1 MTKKAISILPN
12 ADDFGRHVLINSA
25 VAKAVDNGCL
35 RSATLMPGGRAFDDA
50 VDVAKSHPELG
61 VGIHLTLVNGFPVS
75 DPKDIPSLVTEEG
88 VFLDDYTLFVKAFL
102 KGKIRLADVRRELM
116 AQAEKM
122 GKTGLDLTH
131 VDSHQHMHVLPG
143 IFDIALDA
151 ADSLHIDAV
160 RIPRSPLFT
169 GFSGSLGQLIGRTG
183 LATLAEM
190 AGLRAKHRHF
200 RTPDHFAGI
209 VAGEAVHEGHF
220 RDILKHLSKGT
231 TEIMMHPGI
240 DNRIL
245 VKDTRWDHDFEAEY
259 HALVSPAIA
268 SLIEK
273 KGIRVV
279 NFSEIG

>member
-1 MTKKAISILPN
+1 MTKKTMQILPN

-25 VAKAVDNGCL
+25 VAKAVERGCL
-35 RSATLMPGGRAFDDA
+35 RSATLMPGGKAFDDA

-61 VGIHLTLVNGFPVS
+61 VGIHLTMVNGFPVC

-102 KGKIRLADVRRELM
+102 KGKIRLDDVRRELM

-151 ADSLHIDAV
+151 AESLHINAV

-169 GFSGSLGQLIGRTG
+169 GFSGSIGQLIGRTG
-183 LATLAEM
+183 LATLADL
-190 AGLRAKHRHF
+190 AGMRAKHRHF

-220 RDILKHLSKGT
+220 RNILDHLKSGT
-231 TEIMMHPGI
+231 TEIMMHPGV

-245 VKDTRWDHDFEAEY
+245 VKDTLWDHDFEAEY
-259 HALVSPAIA
+259 HALTSPAI
-268 SLIEK
+268 LKRIRDK
-273 KGIRVV
+273 NIRVV
-279 NFSEIG
+279 NFGDI

>member
-1 MTKKAISILPN
+1 MKTNTLQILVN

-25 VAKAVDNGCL
+25 VAKCVERGCL
-35 RSATLMPGGRAFDDA
+35 RSATLMPGGKAFDDA
-50 VDVAKSHPELG
+50 VDVAKAHPELG
-61 VGIHLTLVNGFPVS
+61 VGIHLTMVNGFPVC

-88 VFLDDYTLFVKAFL
+88 VFYDDYTIFVKRFL
-102 KGKIRLADVRRELM
+102 KRQICLDDVRRELM

-122 GKTGLDLTH
+122 GKTGLSLTH

-151 ADSLHIDAV
+151 AESLHLDAV

-169 GFSGSLGQLIGRTG
+169 GFSGSIGQLIGRTG
-183 LATLAEM
+183 LAALADM
-190 AGLRAKHRHF
+190 AGLRAKHRRF

-220 RDILKHLSKGT
+220 RHIIDHLKPGT
-231 TEIMMHPGI
+231 TEVMMHPGI

-245 VKDTRWDHDFEAEY
+245 QKDTLWDHDFEAEY
-259 HALVSPAIA
+259 HAITSPAI
-268 SLIEK
+268 LQRLKEK
-273 KGIRVV
+273 QVKVV
-279 NFSEIG
+279 NFGDL

>member
-1 MTKKAISILPN
+1 MAKKQISILPN

-35 RSATLMPGGRAFDDA
+35 RSATLMPGGKAFDDA

-61 VGIHLTLVNGFPVS
+61 VGIHLTMVNGFPVC
-75 DPKDIPSLVTEEG
+75 DPKDIPSLVTKDG

-102 KGKIRLADVRRELM
+102 KGKIHLDDVRRELM

-151 ADSLHIDAV
+151 AESLHIDAV

-183 LATLAEM
+183 LATLADL
-190 AGLRAKHRHF
+190 AGLCAKHRHF

-220 RDILKHLSKGT
+220 RHILDHLKSGT
-231 TEIMMHPGI
+231 TEIMMHPGV

-245 VKDTRWDHDFEAEY
+245 VKDTLWDHDFEAEY
-259 HALVSPAIA
+259 HALTSPAI
-268 SLIEK
+268 LKRIK
-273 KGIRVV
+273 DKNIRVV
-279 NFSEIG
+279 NFRDI

>member
-1 MTKKAISILPN
+1 MAKKQISILPN

-35 RSATLMPGGRAFDDA
+35 RSATLMPGGKAFDDA
-50 VDVAKSHPELG
+50 VDVAKSHPDLG
-61 VGIHLTLVNGFPVS
+61 VGIHLTMVNGFPVC
-75 DPKDIPSLVTEEG
+75 DPKDIPSLVTKDG

-102 KGKIRLADVRRELM
+102 KGKIRLDDVRRELM

-151 ADSLHIDAV
+151 AESLHINAV

-169 GFSGSLGQLIGRTG
+169 GFSGSIGQLIGRTG
-183 LATLAEM
+183 LATLADL
-190 AGLRAKHRHF
+190 AGMRAKHRHF

-220 RDILKHLSKGT
+220 RHILDHLKSGT
-231 TEIMMHPGI
+231 TEIMMHPGV

-245 VKDTRWDHDFEAEY
+245 IKDTLWDHDFEAEY
-259 HALVSPAIA
+259 HALTSPAI
-268 SLIEK
+268 LKRIRD

-279 NFSEIG
+279 NFRDI